1 MRLILVLTAVSKS
14 LVAPASNVL
23 QKRQNVDD
31 KILEHG
37 VASGRDVAP
46 VEQQQQPA
54 AATECRDERTAACEE

>member
-46 VEQQQQPA
+46 VEQQQ
-54 AATECRDERTAACEE
+54 